1 MAVLELVDIPG
12 EVVISNVGSDTISQ
26 EKREM
31 LRGLAETQGAGLTI
45 EQREQFY
52 SLLLTHADIF
62 ASSNS
67 DLGRTDKLSHSIHT
81 GDATP
86 VPRVG

>member
-1 MAVLELVDIPG
+1 
-12 EVVISNVGSDTISQ
+12 
-26 EKREM
+26 M

-52 SLLLTHADIF
+52 SLLLTYADIF

-67 DLGRTDKLSHSIHT
+67 DLGRTDKLSHSIPPMLYMTLLLSTMSLFHST
-81 GDATP
+81 TDRRDSTTFYHASC
-86 VPRVG
+86 